1 VPIFI
6 GRGAPVYDFARYDTT
21 LPLVILAT
29 PAASPCIIMGARGA
43 FLYSVDNR
51 IRNYL
56 DFPLG

>member
-29 PAASPCIIMGARGA
+29 PAASPCIIMGARSA
-43 FLYSVDNR
+43 FLYSR
-51 IRNYL
+51 FSTRLTIASEMT
-56 DFPLG
+56 